1 MIIDKIN
8 YKSLNF
14 TLLEEKLLDDTK
26 TQTYRTNFIPKYKI
40 EDIIAI
46 AFKKKFLYLAKVKD
60 LYPKKIKDFTELEAK
75 RDGFDSIAEFQ
86 DLIMELNK
94 IKSKDQWGFI
104 TQFKRIPNIFD
115 YLNREIGD
123 SRG

>member
-1 MIIDKIN
+1 MRVGKIN

-40 EDIIAI
+40 GEIIAI
-46 AFKKKFLYLAKVKD
+46 AFKKKFLYLAKVKG

-115 YLNREIGD
+115 YLNREIGG